1 MAKSRRRRII
11 ALGLVLVAAGIGAY
25 WLSRPEPTP
34 PVVGVVRSTEV
45 RIAPEVG
52 GQLGASLWEVMRDWR
67 GLWVLAVIYFAL
79 AVMSAFLV
87 KRRQVHG

>member
-25 WLSRPEPTP
+25 WLSGPEPTP

-45 RIAPEVG
+45 RIVPEVG
-52 GQLGASLWEVMRDWR
+52 GQLATIKVHKGDPGRK
-67 GLWVLAVIYFAL
+67 LAMGI
-79 AVMSAFLV
+79 
-87 KRRQVHG
+87 RTREG